1 MEIHLIRHT
10 AVENPENLCYGFAEM
25 PLRKD
30 YIEDFQ
36 TLDIDKDYNE
46 IISSPSKR
54 CRLLADYFT
63 FDYQTDE
70 RLREMNFGD
79 WEMKK
84 WTDIPEEEINPWYK
98 DFVYVKAS
106 GGENLLEMQTR
117 VLSFWQELIQKKEIE
132 KVLIVTHAG
141 VIRLIL
147 QAVLQFPLENMF
159 AVQIDYGKKVI
170 IDVNEGNFYV
180 KKMNL

>member
-1 MEIHLIRHT
+1 MEIHVIRHT

-30 YIEDFQ
+30 FTEDFKM
-36 TLDIDKDYNE
+36 LEIDKHYDV
-46 IISSPSKR
+46 IVSSPSQR
-54 CRLLADYFT
+54 CRLLADYFK

-70 RLREMNFGD
+70 RLREMNFGN

-84 WTDIPEEEINPWYK
+84 WTDISEEEINPWYQ
-98 DFVYVKAS
+98 DFVSVKAS

-117 VLSFWQELIQKKEIE
+117 VLSFWNEFIQRKDLE
-132 KVLIVTHAG
+132 KALIVTHAG

-159 AVQIDYGKKVI
+159 AVQIDYGRKVI
-170 IDVNEGNFYV
+170 IHVNEGVFSV
-180 KKMNL
+180 KKMNV